1 MANFTITGKKNP
13 GDLITAEGEAPV
25 AGTDTLT
32 IHGHTE
38 TVSEAIKRGLVRTA
52 SVSGNTTVF
61 QIQQAPD
68 KFNQ

>member
-13 GDLITAEGEAPV
+13 GDLITAAGASPV
-25 AGTDTLT
+25 VATDTLT
-32 IHGHTE
+32 VHGYTD
-38 TVSEAIKRGLVRTA
+38 TVGEAIRRGLVRTA

-61 QIQQAPD
+61 QLQQNPD